1 MPAIET
7 YKVRIEGTRPLLM
20 HRISDLG
27 NGNSKRGKQHD
38 PEKEAAAAVYRDAE
52 GNIVVPMLNV
62 LSALRDAAVD
72 FRVAGKGKK
81 THKNYIY
88 AGIRIEPEEIPLEYE
103 PNGDKPWAVDIRPV
117 VLNKKDRIPRA
128 RPRFDKWALEFVIQ
142 IVDPIINPD
151 SLKAILEAAGR
162 YVGLCDFRP
171 LFGLFQ
177 VTKFEPVAEAE
188 E

>member
-20 HRISDLG
+20 HRISDLD

-62 LSALRDAAVD
+62 LSALRKAAVD

-81 THKNYIY
+81 TFKDYIY
-88 AGIRIEPEEIPLEYE
+88 AGIRIEPMEIPLEYE
-103 PNGDKPWAVDIRPV
+103 PNGDKPWAVDLRPV
-117 VLNKKDRIPRA
+117 VVNRSRVMRA
-128 RPRFDKWALEFVIQ
+128 RPRFDKWALEFMVQ
-142 IVDPIINPD
+142 IVDPIISAD
-151 SLKAILEAAGR
+151 SFGAILEAAGR

-177 VTKFEPVAEAE
+177 VTKFEPVTKAEK
-188 E
+188 